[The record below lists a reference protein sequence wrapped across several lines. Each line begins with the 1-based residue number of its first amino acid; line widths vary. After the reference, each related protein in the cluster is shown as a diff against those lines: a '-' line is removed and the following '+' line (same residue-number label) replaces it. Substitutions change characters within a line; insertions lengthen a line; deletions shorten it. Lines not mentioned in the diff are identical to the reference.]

1 MPSTVTVHY
10 SFHPLHNH
18 CLDVLAW
25 PRQATHAVTV
35 QHPDGQSLKIPRWML
50 QPEAAGF
57 HLSEQIELAAS
68 ALLALGICCIRA
80 LKWRPR
86 TRRSTAMQQITLE
99 LNSNAEDQ
107 PSLALEPEREQQL
120 ITLMSQLIVA
130 VVQNQRGLDYE
141 IE

>member
-1 MPSTVTVHY
+1 
-10 SFHPLHNH
+10 
-18 CLDVLAW
+18 
-25 PRQATHAVTV
+25 
-35 QHPDGQSLKIPRWML
+35 
-50 QPEAAGF
+50 
-57 HLSEQIELAAS
+57 
-68 ALLALGICCIRA
+68 
-80 LKWRPR
+80 
-86 TRRSTAMQQITLE
+86 MQQITLE